1 MPKSFLI
8 VFILLTFFLVG
19 CTTKQASQPVET
31 APVNENNTQDMT
43 ISNPTY
49 TMSEVANHNT
59 ASDCWSVV
67 RGQVYDL
74 TEWIG
79 KHPGG
84 EKAITQLCGVD
95 GTDKFVGKHGGSS
108 LQENTL
114 AGYEIGELA
123 NE

>member
-1 MPKSFLI
+1 MRKNLVI
-8 VFILLTFFLVG
+8 VFIFFTIFLIG

-31 APVNENNTQDMT
+31 NSLNNINNEDMT
-43 ISNPTY
+43 INNKNY
-49 TMSEVANHNT
+49 TMSEVALHNT
-59 ASDCWSVV
+59 ANDCWSVV

-74 TEWIG
+74 TSWIG

-95 GTDKFVGKHGGSS
+95 GTDKFVGKHGGSN

-114 AGYEIGELA
+114 ESFKIGDLVKE
-123 NE
+123 